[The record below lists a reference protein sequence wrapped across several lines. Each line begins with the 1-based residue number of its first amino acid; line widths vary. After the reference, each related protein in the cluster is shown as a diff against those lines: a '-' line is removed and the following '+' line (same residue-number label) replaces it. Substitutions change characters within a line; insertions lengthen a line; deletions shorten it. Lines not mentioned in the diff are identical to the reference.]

1 MKSIKG
7 RKISDGIVFGKIKL
21 WIRRKDEIVNIHTKD
36 IVVEKER
43 FLSALAKTKER
54 MNSLHDELKG
64 KILSKDADIFASHL
78 MILEDETYINRIL
91 SLIEEHRYNSEYALI
106 EACKEYKDAIMQNG
120 DEIFRDRIADMD
132 DVISNLTEILS
143 KEETNL
149 SGFAGTIVW
158 TNDITPSELIKINR
172 QKILAVICE
181 NCSYNSHSAILA
193 RSMNIP
199 VLVVRSLIPDASF
212 EGVSALLDTYES
224 ELIIEPDVVVFKER
238 KERARMIKEEENI
251 LRQIIKEKRANKDGI
266 QICANI
272 SNLKDLDDP
281 RTDDADGIGL
291 FRTEF
296 VFLGESYYPS
306 EEKQFEI
313 YKNVLEKMDGKRVVF
328 RTLDV
333 GADKAAAYMKTEH
346 EENPALGIR
355 GIRFSLANPKFFKT
369 QIRAILRAGLY
380 GKAAIMFPMITSLD
394 EVKQAKGIIKE
405 VLNDLERSG
414 EKYAQSIEI
423 GIMIETPAA
432 VMISD
437 ELASE
442 VDFFSIGTNDLA
454 QYSFAIDRFKD
465 GEIQEKDSYYPV
477 LMRMIE
483 KTVESAKKKRIGV
496 CICGEMAADVK
507 VVKDFEKMGVDAL
520 SVSADNILPVS
531 KILFEAEA

>member
-64 KILSKDADIFASHL
+64 KILTKDADIFASHL

-313 YKNVLEKMDGKRVVF
+313 YKNVLEKMDGKKVVF

>member
-64 KILSKDADIFASHL
+64 KILTKDADIFASHL
-78 MILEDETYINRIL
+78 MILEDKTYINRIL
-91 SLIEEHRYNSEYALI
+91 SLIEEHKYNSEYALI

-120 DEIFRDRIADMD
+120 DEIFKDRIADMD

-306 EEKQFEI
+306 EDKQFEI
-313 YKNVLEKMDGKRVVF
+313 YKSVLEKMDGKRVVF

-346 EENPALGIR
+346 EENPALGLR
-355 GIRFSLANPKFFKT
+355 GIRFSLANPNFFKM
-369 QIRAILRAGLY
+369 QIRAILRASIY

-394 EVKQAKGIIKE
+394 EVKKAKEIVKE
-405 VLNDLERSG
+405 VLLDLEKSG

-437 ELASE
+437 ELACE

>member
-91 SLIEEHRYNSEYALI
+91 NLIEEHRYNSEYALI

-313 YKNVLEKMDGKRVVF
+313 YKNVLEKMDGKKVVF

-465 GEIQEKDSYYPV
+465 SEIQEKDSYYPV

-520 SVSADNILPVS
+520 SVSADNILSVS
-531 KILFEAEA
+531 KILFETEA

>member
-1 MKSIKG
+1 
-7 RKISDGIVFGKIKL
+7 
-21 WIRRKDEIVNIHTKD
+21 
-36 IVVEKER
+36 
-43 FLSALAKTKER
+43 
-54 MNSLHDELKG
+54 
-64 KILSKDADIFASHL
+64 
-78 MILEDETYINRIL
+78 
-91 SLIEEHRYNSEYALI
+91 
-106 EACKEYKDAIMQNG
+106 
-120 DEIFRDRIADMD
+120 
-132 DVISNLTEILS
+132 
-143 KEETNL
+143 
-149 SGFAGTIVW
+149 
-158 TNDITPSELIKINR
+158 
-172 QKILAVICE
+172 
-181 NCSYNSHSAILA
+181 
-193 RSMNIP
+193 
-199 VLVVRSLIPDASF
+199 
-212 EGVSALLDTYES
+212 
-224 ELIIEPDVVVFKER
+224 
-238 KERARMIKEEENI
+238 
-251 LRQIIKEKRANKDGI
+251 
-266 QICANI
+266 
-272 SNLKDLDDP
+272 
-281 RTDDADGIGL
+281 
-291 FRTEF
+291 
-296 VFLGESYYPS
+296 
-306 EEKQFEI
+306 
-313 YKNVLEKMDGKRVVF
+313 MDGKKVVF

>member
-91 SLIEEHRYNSEYALI
+91 NLIEEHRYNSEYALI

-313 YKNVLEKMDGKRVVF
+313 YKNVLEKMDGKKVVF

>member
-91 SLIEEHRYNSEYALI
+91 NLIEEHRYNSEYALI

-313 YKNVLEKMDGKRVVF
+313 YKNVLEKMDGKKVVF

-394 EVKQAKGIIKE
+394 EVKKAKGIIKE

-520 SVSADNILPVS
+520 SVSADNILTVS

>member
-7 RKISDGIVFGKIKL
+7 RKISDGIVFGNIKL

-91 SLIEEHRYNSEYALI
+91 NLIEEHRYNSEYALI

-120 DEIFRDRIADMD
+120 DEIFRDRIADID

-313 YKNVLEKMDGKRVVF
+313 YKNVLEKMDVKKVVF

-496 CICGEMAADVK
+496 CICGEMAADVN

-520 SVSADNILPVS
+520 SLSADNILPVS

>member
-1 MKSIKG
+1 
-7 RKISDGIVFGKIKL
+7 
-21 WIRRKDEIVNIHTKD
+21 
-36 IVVEKER
+36 
-43 FLSALAKTKER
+43 
-54 MNSLHDELKG
+54 
-64 KILSKDADIFASHL
+64 
-78 MILEDETYINRIL
+78 
-91 SLIEEHRYNSEYALI
+91 
-106 EACKEYKDAIMQNG
+106 MQNG
-120 DEIFRDRIADMD
+120 DEIFRDRIADID

-149 SGFAGTIVW
+149 SGFVGTIVW

-313 YKNVLEKMDGKRVVF
+313 YKN
-328 RTLDV
+328 
-333 GADKAAAYMKTEH
+333 
-346 EENPALGIR
+346 
-355 GIRFSLANPKFFKT
+355 
-369 QIRAILRAGLY
+369 
-380 GKAAIMFPMITSLD
+380 
-394 EVKQAKGIIKE
+394 
-405 VLNDLERSG
+405 DL
-414 EKYAQSIEI
+414 
-423 GIMIETPAA
+423 
-432 VMISD
+432 
-437 ELASE
+437 
-442 VDFFSIGTNDLA
+442 
-454 QYSFAIDRFKD
+454 
-465 GEIQEKDSYYPV
+465 
-477 LMRMIE
+477 
-483 KTVESAKKKRIGV
+483 
-496 CICGEMAADVK
+496 
-507 VVKDFEKMGVDAL
+507 
-520 SVSADNILPVS
+520 
-531 KILFEAEA
+531 

>member
-7 RKISDGIVFGKIKL
+7 RKISDGIVFGNIKL

-91 SLIEEHRYNSEYALI
+91 NLIEEHRYNSEYALI

-120 DEIFRDRIADMD
+120 DEIFRDRIADID

-313 YKNVLEKMDGKRVVF
+313 YKNVLEKMDGKKVVF

-520 SVSADNILPVS
+520 SLSADNILPVS

>member
-64 KILSKDADIFASHL
+64 KILSKDADIFTSHL

-91 SLIEEHRYNSEYALI
+91 NLIEEHRYNSEYALI

-313 YKNVLEKMDGKRVVF
+313 YKNVLEKMDGKKVVF